1 MHLFLFFPEILIC
14 VITNKQIMKRISINP
29 RKDYKEKIEGLG
41 FNFHSDYWKEN
52 AYYSFTSDEIEL
64 LEKATAECYDMYC
77 SAVQWVIDNDLWELL
92 HIPRNMVPAIIESW
106 ERDDLSLYG
115 RFDFAF
121 IEEDGKRV
129 PKLLEFNADTPTSLL
144 ESSLIQWAWK
154 DELFHDSDQ
163 FNSIHERLVNSWI
176 DINQQ
181 YDSGRYHFACCREN
195 VEDEENLQYLVSTA
209 MEAELNTAEIEMEQ
223 LLWNEEDNCFYDPS
237 GEKIETCFKLYP
249 WEWLQIE
256 APEACKGDIN
266 WIEPLWKSVMS
277 NKAILAILYRLFP
290 ESPYILRC
298 KENSVGM
305 SNYCKKP
312 IYSREGANV
321 TLVKDEQIIEESAGD
336 YGEEGYIYQELA
348 ELPCFDGNYPLIGS
362 WVIGG
367 EPAGIGIRECKTKIT
382 DNMSEFIPH
391 IIE

>member
-1 MHLFLFFPEILIC
+1 
-14 VITNKQIMKRISINP
+14 MKRISIEP
-29 RKDYKEKIEGLG
+29 RKNYKEKIEALG
-41 FNFHSDYWKEN
+41 FNFHTDYWKEN
-52 AYYSFTSDEIEL
+52 AYYKFTTEEIET
-64 LEKATAECYDMYC
+64 LERATNECYKMYC
-77 SAVQWVIDNDLWELL
+77 DAVQWVIDNDMWELL
-92 HIPRNMVPAIIESW
+92 HIPKDMVPAIIESW

-121 IEEDGKRV
+121 IEENGERV

-144 ESSLIQWAWK
+144 ESSMIQWAWK
-154 DELFHDSDQ
+154 DQLFPEADQ

-176 DINQQ
+176 DIHQQ
-181 YDSGRYHFACCREN
+181 YNSDRYHFACCREN

-209 MEAELNTAEIEMEQ
+209 MEAELNTSEVEMEQ
-223 LLWNEEDNCFYDPS
+223 LLWNEDNNCFYDPS

-249 WEWLQIE
+249 WEWLIFE
-256 APEACKGDIN
+256 SPEACKSDLN

-277 NKAILAILYRLFP
+277 NKAILAIIYRLFP

-298 KENSVGM
+298 KENCVGM
-305 SNYCKKP
+305 SSYCKKP

-321 TLVKDEQIIEESAGD
+321 TLVKDDKIIEESSGD
-336 YGEEGYIYQELA
+336 YGEEGFIYQELA
-348 ELPCFDGNYPLIGS
+348 ELPCFDGRYPLIGS

-367 EPAGIGIRECKTKIT
+367 ESAGIGIRECGTKIT

-391 IIE
+391 IIED

>member
-1 MHLFLFFPEILIC
+1 
-14 VITNKQIMKRISINP
+14 MKRISIEP
-29 RKDYKEKIEGLG
+29 RKNYKEEIEKLG
-41 FNFHSDYWKEN
+41 FNFHPNYWKEN
-52 AYYSFTSDEIEL
+52 AYYKFTPEEIET
-64 LEKATAECYDMYC
+64 LEKATNECYSMYC
-77 SAVQWVIDNDLWELL
+77 EAVQWVIDNDMWELL
-92 HIPRNMVPAIIESW
+92 HIPREIVPAIIDSW

-121 IEEDGKRV
+121 IEENGERI

-144 ESSLIQWAWK
+144 ESSIIQWDWK
-154 DELFHDSDQ
+154 SKLFPDSDQ

-176 DINQQ
+176 DINQR
-181 YDSGRYHFACCREN
+181 YRSDIYHFVCCREN
-195 VEDEENLQYLVSTA
+195 VEDEENLQYLASTA
-209 MEAELNTAEIEMEQ
+209 IEADLDAAEIEMDQ
-223 LLWNEEDNCFYDPS
+223 LLWNDDDNCFYNPS
-237 GEKIETCFKLYP
+237 GNKIETCFKLYP
-249 WEWLQIE
+249 WEWLIAE
-256 APEACKGDIN
+256 SLEACKGDIN

-277 NKAILAILYRLFP
+277 NKAILAIIYRLFP
-290 ESPYILRC
+290 DSPYILRC

-321 TLVKDEQIIEESAGD
+321 TLVKNDVVIEESKGD

-348 ELPCFDGNYPLIGS
+348 ELPCFDGKYPLIGS

-367 EPAGIGIRECKTKIT
+367 ESAGIGIRECETKIT

-391 IIE
+391 IIED